1 MSLGNIKREQNKKP
15 YTQWT
20 ESTEALRFVKKKKK
34 RLRKLGKQAIIN
46 WINKTEKMS
55 IDG

>member
-1 MSLGNIKREQNKKP
+1 MSPGNIKTEQNKKP

-20 ESTEALRFVKKKKK
+20 ESTEALRFVKK

>member
-1 MSLGNIKREQNKKP
+1 MSLGNIKTEQNKKP

-20 ESTEALRFVKKKKK
+20 ESTEALRFVKKK

>member
-20 ESTEALRFVKKKKK
+20 ESTEAVRFVKKKK